1 MQSTSLKVSRIFFIT
16 GTSLL
21 IRLTNINFFS
31 LEFVSRQRHGWAVQL
46 LFLKLLCV
54 FSAGLC
60 CCCVVCVV
68 CVGVTTCTHVHACA
82 QEHTQE
88 KKTGK
93 KNLHHD
99 SHVDSSAALT
109 AKFLESFY
117 GQLVS
122 QLFFTGFF
130 SSVSLNLF
138 FHTCLCYLFSCTIFC
153 TTCGTAFQDHIENP
167 SINPRGFLESILA
180 LSCQGCEKKRFW
192 NQLFRAGAGCIK
204 KSTKNSDRKSDRN
217 FKTTFQDSEI
227 LEY

>member
-1 MQSTSLKVSRIFFIT
+1 
-16 GTSLL
+16 
-21 IRLTNINFFS
+21 
-31 LEFVSRQRHGWAVQL
+31 
-46 LFLKLLCV
+46 
-54 FSAGLC
+54 
-60 CCCVVCVV
+60 
-68 CVGVTTCTHVHACA
+68 VHACA
-82 QEHTQE
+82 QKHTQE

-122 QLFFTGFF
+122 QLFFTAFF

-180 LSCQGCEKKRFW
+180 LSCQGCEKRGFETNFLEQVQGALKNQPKTQTENQTGISRQLSKTLRFW
-192 NQLFRAGAGCIK
+192 NIK
-204 KSTKNSDRKSDRN
+204 ILKFS
-217 FKTTFQDSEI
+217 DSET
-227 LEY
+227 LKF

>member
-1 MQSTSLKVSRIFFIT
+1 MAELCNFCFWNCCVY
-16 GTSLL
+16 SLL
-21 IRLTNINFFS
+21 GS
-31 LEFVSRQRHGWAVQL
+31 AAAV
-46 LFLKLLCV
+46 LCV
-54 FSAGLC
+54 W
-60 CCCVVCVV
+60 CVWCVWCVCGVCGVCVCVWCVCGVCVCGVCVV

-82 QEHTQE
+82 QKHTQE

-122 QLFFTGFF
+122 QLFFTAFF

-192 NQLFRAGAGCIK
+192 N
-204 KSTKNSDRKSDRN
+204 
-217 FKTTFQDSEI
+217 
-227 LEY
+227 

>member
-1 MQSTSLKVSRIFFIT
+1 MAELCNFCFWNCCVY
-16 GTSLL
+16 SLL
-21 IRLTNINFFS
+21 GS
-31 LEFVSRQRHGWAVQL
+31 AAAV
-46 LFLKLLCV
+46 LCV
-54 FSAGLC
+54 W
-60 CCCVVCVV
+60 CVWCVWCVCGVCGVCVCGVCVCVGCVCVV

-138 FHTCLCYLFSCTIFC
+138 FHTCLRYLFSCTIFC

-192 NQLFRAGAGCIK
+192 N
-204 KSTKNSDRKSDRN
+204 
-217 FKTTFQDSEI
+217 
-227 LEY
+227 